1 MVYSNSRNR
10 ALEIMKSNE
19 SNENNGRVRGKTKA
33 STGVGFSSECDRDMA
48 MRQMRFQ
55 GHLRRPTPKSKGRQG
70 RSKSGKP
77 GLDTGWTHKKA
88 EFYDEK

>member
-1 MVYSNSRNR
+1 MP
-10 ALEIMKSNE
+10 SNE

-33 STGVGFSSECDRDMA
+33 STGFSSEGDRDMA

-70 RSKSGKP
+70 SKSGKP
-77 GLDTGWTHKKA
+77 GLDTGWAHKKA

>member
-1 MVYSNSRNR
+1 MP
-10 ALEIMKSNE
+10 SNE

-33 STGVGFSSECDRDMA
+33 STGVGFSSEGDRDMA

-70 RSKSGKP
+70 SKSGKP
-77 GLDTGWTHKKA
+77 GLDTGWAHKKA